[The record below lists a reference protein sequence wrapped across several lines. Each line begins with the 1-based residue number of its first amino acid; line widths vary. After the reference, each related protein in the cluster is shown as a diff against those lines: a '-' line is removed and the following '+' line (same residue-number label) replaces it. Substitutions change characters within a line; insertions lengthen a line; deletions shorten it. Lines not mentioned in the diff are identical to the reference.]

1 MYTQFSRF
9 VSDIPNIP
17 LSRASVPKLPTVLFF
32 RFNIRKYMD
41 FGIKSSV

>member
-9 VSDIPNIP
+9 VSDTPNIP
-17 LSRASVPKLPTVLFF
+17 LSRVSIPKLPTLLFF
-32 RFNIRKYMD
+32 SFNIRKYMG